1 MRIKGLT
8 NHPGGCTKL
17 PVTYSHIID
26 QRATGQSALT
36 AMQQLIDSQQARIPF
51 QEVKLLAPVPRPGKF
66 LGVGLNYAKHIARK
80 ARK

>member
-1 MRIKGLT
+1 
-8 NHPGGCTKL
+8 
-17 PVTYSHIID
+17 
-26 QRATGQSALT
+26 
-36 AMQQLIDSQQARIPF
+36 MQQLIDSQQARIPF